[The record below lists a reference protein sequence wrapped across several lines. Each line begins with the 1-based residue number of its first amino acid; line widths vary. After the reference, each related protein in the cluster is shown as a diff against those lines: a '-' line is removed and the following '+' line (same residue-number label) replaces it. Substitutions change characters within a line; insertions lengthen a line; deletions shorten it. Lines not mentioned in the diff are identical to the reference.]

1 MALCMRRNQDCSV
14 KVDLCPLKLSYKQ
27 ISTALSSQELKRH
40 LNMEK
45 KEKRHVIL
53 FLIAFKKFFNN
64 FKHVDN
70 ALQQHSA
77 LVSTYNSPIVGAPP

>member
-1 MALCMRRNQDCSV
+1 MALCMRRNQDCFV
-14 KVDLCPLKLSYKQ
+14 KVDLCPLKLSCMQ

-64 FKHVDN
+64 LKHVDN

-77 LVSTYNSPIVGAPP
+77 LVSTYNCPIVGAPP

>member
-1 MALCMRRNQDCSV
+1 MMAPCMRRNQDCFV
-14 KVDLCPLKLSYKQ
+14 KVDFLQADFYCFVF
-27 ISTALSSQELKRH
+27 TGTQETSEYGEER
-40 LNMEK
+40 EK
-45 KEKRHVIL
+45 TCHSF